1 MWFCSNCR
9 NEIEDKYSHCW
20 QCGAKRAIGTR
31 PPRDPA
37 EVKAVPQFASY
48 EEMAKVP
55 KQQPFILRLF
65 LRPNPLRRPLIFL
78 VMLGLLKGFGS
89 LFDSPFL
96 NKYGLYIVIAVGGV
110 GLIVILWGHF
120 RKDPTEGVGIKLN

>member
-1 MWFCSNCR
+1 M
-9 NEIEDKYSHCW
+9 DDQYGHCW
-20 QCGAKRAIGTR
+20 QCGTKRAIGKK
-31 PPRDPA
+31 PPRDLA

-78 VMLGLLKGFGS
+78 VGLGLLKFFGS
-89 LFDSPFL
+89 LFESPIL
-96 NKYGLYIVIAVGGV
+96 NKYGLYIVIVLGVV
-110 GLIVILWGHF
+110 GLSIILWSHF
-120 RKDPTEGVGIKLN
+120 RRDPSEGVGVKLN

>member
-1 MWFCSNCR
+1 M
-9 NEIEDKYSHCW
+9 EDKYGHCW
-20 QCGAKRAIGTR
+20 QCGAKRAIGTK
-31 PPRDPA
+31 PPREPN

-65 LRPNPLRRPLIFL
+65 LRPNPLRRPLILL
-78 VMLGLLKGFGS
+78 VLMVLLKLFGS

-96 NKYGLYIVIAVGGV
+96 NEYGLYIVIVIGVGGLV
-110 GLIVILWGHF
+110 IILWSHF
-120 RKDPTEGVGIKLN
+120 RRDPTDGVGVRLN

>member
-1 MWFCSNCR
+1 M
-9 NEIEDKYSHCW
+9 EDQYGHCW
-20 QCGAKRAIGTR
+20 QCGTKRAIGKKPQR
-31 PPRDPA
+31 AIA

-78 VMLGLLKGFGS
+78 VGLGLLKFFGS
-89 LFDSPFL
+89 LFESPFL
-96 NKYGLYIVIAVGGV
+96 NKYGLYIVIVVGMV
-110 GLIVILWGHF
+110 GLIIILFSHF
-120 RKDPTEGVGIKLN
+120 RRDPSDGVGVKLN